1 MWEIIAK
8 TGISED
14 DPMFLAM
21 LAMGSI
27 ETAVKD
33 IPKAVALQ
41 EERLSETVS
50 LLNDKVGELK
60 EYTLGL
66 SSTSKN
72 LEKKLKARLPRA
84 SRNSGLLARELIGVA
99 LLGVLAGTLFGRPF
113 LKGTAAQICTR
124 FPEICLSKA
133 EEAPE

>member
-1 MWEIIAK
+1 
-8 TGISED
+8 
-14 DPMFLAM
+14 MFLAM

-27 ETAVKD
+27 EAAVED
-33 IPKAVALQ
+33 IPKKVALQ

-50 LLNDKVGELK
+50 LLNDKIGELK

-72 LEKKLKARLPRA
+72 LEKKLKARLPRG

-113 LKGTAAQICTR
+113 LRGTANQICTR
-124 FPEICLSKA
+124 FPEVCLSK
-133 EEAPE
+133 EEVSE